1 MERIEVES
9 SNIEAVTY
17 DEDLGRL
24 EIEFKAGGAYEYS
37 DVPMYVYDEL
47 MIAES
52 KGRYANQNIY
62 KNYTP
67 NKMR

>member
-1 MERIEVES
+1 MERFQVES
-9 SNIEAVTY
+9 SNIDAITY
-17 DEDLGRL
+17 DENSCIL

-47 MIAES
+47 MSADS

-62 KNYTP
+62 KNYTT
-67 NKMR
+67 NKKR